1 LRRRPGSAAL
11 AASEAEGGGHGA
23 LGGAGGGGRAPSA
36 GARRAAPRSR
46 TALGAA
52 AAAALAAALALSAA
66 PGGARTADPHALWE
80 IVHDHC
86 VPNLRRRGDPAPCAA
101 VDLRDGVARGYAIL
115 KDRSGPTQ
123 FLLIPTARVGG
134 IEDPALLAPGAP
146 NLFAAAWR
154 ARSFVETRA
163 GRALPREDVALA
175 VNSVSARSQDQLHIH
190 IGCIRAGVRD
200 ALRAGAPRIGAR
212 WAPLDPPLA
221 AGRRYLAM
229 RVLGE
234 DLGPA
239 NPVVLLADGVPGAR
253 EAMGRY
259 TLVVAGATFAEGGP
273 GFVLL
278 ADRADPAAG
287 DRGWGEG
294 LLDHA
299 CALATA
305 GGTAAGQPPR

>member
-1 LRRRPGSAAL
+1 MARWAGREEMGGRPRPGPAAV
-11 AASEAEGGGHGA
+11 
-23 LGGAGGGGRAPSA
+23 
-36 GARRAAPRSR
+36 PRSR

-52 AAAALAAALALSAA
+52 AAAALAAALALPAA

-101 VDLRDGVARGYAIL
+101 VDLRDGVARGYATL

-154 ARSFVETRA
+154 ARSFVEARA

-190 IGCIRAGVRD
+190 IDCIRAGVRD

-212 WAPLDPPLA
+212 WAPLDPPLD
-221 AGRRYLAM
+221 GRRYFAM

-239 NPVVLLADGVPGAR
+239 NPFVLLADGVPGAR